1 MNKNTLILI
10 FLFSVLLSTFFF
22 SPLFSIEVG
31 GHISE
36 NTTWSPENNPY
47 YVTDDVYVDENII
60 LTILPGTIVKFNAAP
75 LYNSSCIDDYFV
87 YYNGTNV
94 AKMLWVDG
102 RVIANG
108 TENEPITFTRM
119 QDSLYYHWGIVYLR
133 EQAELSSFKYCDFEY
148 SALMLIVLGIIP
160 RGAISIYNESV
171 IVVNCNFIDNLC
183 GVFIDR
189 PTQNIIIK
197 NNLFY
202 NIENLPPNVMY
213 STGGIDISASPHGE
227 SSSILIA
234 ENIFNETIANYAPLI
249 IAGAPADVVNNQFYE
264 GGICAWMDSEA
275 ASYFYDNSFINC
287 NTGIDGDEPT
297 DSLYIKKNRFVN
309 GYDGIDINYAYIE
322 ISDNYFEGCDF
333 YTDLDCSG
341 KVYNNFANGGGV
353 FTPGN
358 LEVFNNIA
366 SSNNGPG
373 LCATYQ
379 RISCYNNISINN
391 QYAFEASESFDN
403 CIFLGNEEIE
413 QFGITGNPIFRNC
426 ILDFELPPEC
436 IDAGGNIWVDS
447 LSFDSIFVDW
457 QNGDFHLVEG
467 SLAIDAGFDTTNYYC
482 PFDMDYNQR
491 IWDGDEDGTPIID
504 IGPYEFASPQLGGI
518 CGTVYQTGNSEPLD
532 YVLLKVNNQP
542 GEFEFSD
549 SLGYFK
555 FRLPAGVYDI
565 YAERVFYEDVV
576 VEDIEVIDGEF
587 TEVEIPMTTTLVG
600 IDEQPFQP
608 SEISNLSIYNY
619 PNPVRNSTTIS
630 FTIPGDIT
638 EAELKIY
645 NIKGQLVK
653 NFELRTPPVLRRSSA
668 SEDGNSELNNVVW
681 NGKDDSGKPVAN
693 GIYFYKI
700 SVNNKNLIK
709 KMIILR

>member
-1 MNKNTLILI
+1 
-10 FLFSVLLSTFFF
+10 
-22 SPLFSIEVG
+22 
-31 GHISE
+31 
-36 NTTWSPENNPY
+36 
-47 YVTDDVYVDENII
+47 
-60 LTILPGTIVKFNAAP
+60 
-75 LYNSSCIDDYFV
+75 
-87 YYNGTNV
+87 
-94 AKMLWVDG
+94 
-102 RVIANG
+102 
-108 TENEPITFTRM
+108 NEPITFTRM

-234 ENIFNETIANYAPLI
+234 ENIFNETIANYAPLTI
-249 IAGAPADVVNNQFYE
+249 VGAPAYVVNNQFYE

-287 NTGIDGDEPT
+287 NTGIDGDGPT
-297 DSLYIKKNRFVN
+297 DSLYIKKNHFVN
-309 GYDGIDINYAYIE
+309 GYDGVDINYAYIE
-322 ISDNYFEGCDF
+322 ISDNYFEGCTL
-333 YTDLDCSG
+333 YTGPHCSG
-341 KVYNNFANGGGV
+341 RVYNNFVNGGRIR
-353 FTPGN
+353 TPGY
-358 LEVFNNIA
+358 LEVFNNISTNSVGTGLIV
-366 SSNNGPG
+366 SSMGSYFNNN
-373 LCATYQ
+373 
-379 RISCYNNISINN
+379 SSINN
-391 QYAFEASESFDN
+391 SYAIGSSGIIHYNN
-403 CIFLGNEEIE
+403 CIIIGNNELTEHSIIGS
-413 QFGITGNPIFRNC
+413 FYFRNC

-447 LSFDSIFVDW
+447 LSADSLFVDF
-457 QNGDFHLVEG
+457 QNGDFHLIEG
-467 SLAIDAGFDTTNYYC
+467 SLAIDAGFDTTGYYC
-482 PFDMDYNQR
+482 PFDLDYNTR
-491 IWDGDEDGTPIID
+491 VGDGDEDGNAIID

-518 CGTVYQTGNSEPLD
+518 CGTVYQTENGEPLD
-532 YVLLKVNNQP
+532 YVLLKINNQP

-549 SLGYFK
+549 SAGYFE

-565 YAERVFYEDVV
+565 YASRVFYDDVI
-576 VEDIEVIDGEF
+576 VEDIEVIEGDF

-608 SEISNLSIYNY
+608 SEISDLNIYNY
-619 PNPVRNSTTIS
+619 PNPVHSSTTIS
-630 FTIPGDIT
+630 FTIPRDIT

-645 NIKGQLVK
+645 NIKG
-653 NFELRTPPVLRRSSA
+653 
-668 SEDGNSELNNVVW
+668 
-681 NGKDDSGKPVAN
+681 
-693 GIYFYKI
+693 
-700 SVNNKNLIK
+700 
-709 KMIILR
+709 